1 MRLVY
6 LVSHPIQYQAP
17 LLRRVA
23 ADPGID
29 LHVLFATDLRARTDA
44 GFHRAIEWDIPL
56 LEGYSSEFL
65 KPLYDN
71 GRLTPFSPL
80 SRNLYGRLAAL
91 QPDALWLHGYASLNA
106 LQALLCARA
115 LDVPVLLRAE
125 SWLADRARS
134 PLTLAAK
141 RLFFT
146 LLAPYVAAV
155 LPIGRRNAEYWQHY
169 LPDTPQ
175 FLVPYAV
182 DNARFAAPVA
192 PARLAALRT
201 ELDLPVGRPIVLF
214 AAKLQPRK
222 HADHL
227 LEAFVRL
234 RATTAL
240 DPVLLIVGEGEQ
252 LGTLQARAA
261 ALDLTPHVRFAG
273 FRNQTELPAFYQLA
287 TVFVLP
293 SEHEPWGLTVNEAL
307 ASGCPVI
314 ASSDVG
320 SAADLITTTV
330 QQGPTGLTY
339 PVGDI
344 AALTAALQQVL
355 TNDNAWHMS
364 KAARTHIA
372 TWSFEEDVAGL
383 RAALSYLNLVR

>member
-23 ADPGID
+23 ADPDID
-29 LHVLFATDLRARTDA
+29 LHVLFATDLRARTDT

-65 KPLYDN
+65 TPLYDN

-106 LQALLCARA
+106 LQALFCARA
-115 LDVPVLLRAE
+115 LDIPVLLRAE
-125 SWLADRARS
+125 SWLADRSRS

-155 LPIGRRNAEYWQHY
+155 LPIGTRNAEYWQHY
-169 LPDTPQ
+169 LSGTPQ
-175 FLVPYAV
+175 FPVPYAV

-192 PARLAALRT
+192 PAQLAALRA
-201 ELDLPVGRPIVLF
+201 ELDVPLGRPIVLF

-227 LEAFVRL
+227 LEAFANL
-234 RATTAL
+234 RAKTTL
-240 DPVLLIVGEGEQ
+240 NPLLLFVGEGEQ
-252 LGTLQARAA
+252 LAALQARAT
-261 ALDLTPHVRFAG
+261 ALNLTPHVRFAG

-314 ASSDVG
+314 ASTDVG
-320 SAADLITTTV
+320 SAADLITTTM
-330 QQGPTGLTY
+330 QHGPTGLTY

-355 TNDNAWHMS
+355 INDTASHMS
-364 KAARTHIA
+364 KAARTHIS

-383 RAALSYLNLVR
+383 RAALSHLNPVP